1 MQFINTASGLVQTRQ
16 FTLQVG
22 QELVQDGGFEA
33 DDFAYWSLAGKKAS
47 ANDFVDDGTSTGL
60 TPYSGTYFAALG
72 QPDSLAYLSQTL
84 PTRPGQT
91 YLLSFWLQN
100 ADLGYGTTP
109 SEFLVKWNNFTL
121 TNMLNASAFYW
132 MNLSYVVVATE
143 PSMNLEFGFR
153 NDPGLF
159 ALDGVSVVP
168 IPLVP
173 SPVLVVQT
181 NGNGTI
187 TPNDNGDV
195 LTVGTEYTLKAI
207 PANNY
212 VFSNW
217 VGGIASLPYTV
228 LSTSST
234 YTFVMQS
241 NLVLEANFV
250 PNPFIPLQG
259 TFNGLFLNAS
269 NVSEASSGFF
279 TLTLTKSGA
288 FSGKI
293 MTAGGTYKLPT
304 TNTFDLDG
312 QVQFTV
318 PTKQDLLTNFLTF
331 NLHLDLSDPVNQQI
345 TGTVSDGT
353 WTAALTADRASFNA
367 TDEPRDQLRGQLY
380 PGHNRHSG
388 PATGPG
394 GFGWGTL
401 SISPAGLI
409 TLKGNLAD
417 GTALSQSVSVS
428 EDGRWPFYAAYA
440 PLPAGNGGAV
450 FGWIGFSNQPTTALG
465 GTLYWFRPA
474 GTAPAVYQSGF
485 TNPVAGDRLDL
496 QCHSQAAAGPDQR
509 GSDAGWRQF
518 ALRHHQS
525 NHADIQQCHCPYRG
539 GGEHEQAAVDDQQD

>member
-1 MQFINTASGLVQTRQ
+1 MR
-16 FTLQVG
+16 
-22 QELVQDGGFEA
+22 
-33 DDFAYWSLAGKKAS
+33 
-47 ANDFVDDGTSTGL
+47 
-60 TPYSGTYFAALG
+60 
-72 QPDSLAYLSQTL
+72 
-84 PTRPGQT
+84 
-91 YLLSFWLQN
+91 
-100 ADLGYGTTP
+100 LGYGTTP

-121 TNMLNASAFYW
+121 TNMLDASAFYW

-259 TFNGLFLNAS
+259 TFNGLFLDTN
-269 NVSEASSGFF
+269 NVTEASSGFF

-288 FSGKI
+288 FTGKI
-293 MTAGGTYKLPT
+293 MTSGGTY
-304 TNTFDLDG
+304 
-312 QVQFTV
+312 Q
-318 PTKQDLLTNFLTF
+318 
-331 NLHLDLSDPVNQQI
+331 
-345 TGTVSDGT
+345 
-353 WTAALTADRASFNA
+353 
-367 TDEPRDQLRGQLY
+367 
-380 PGHNRHSG
+380 
-388 PATGPG
+388 
-394 GFGWGTL
+394 
-401 SISPAGLI
+401 SP
-409 TLKGNLAD
+409 
-417 GTALSQSVSVS
+417 
-428 EDGRWPFYAAYA
+428 
-440 PLPAGNGGAV
+440 
-450 FGWIGFSNQPTTALG
+450 
-465 GTLYWFRPA
+465 
-474 GTAPAVYQSGF
+474 
-485 TNPVAGDRLDL
+485 
-496 QCHSQAAAGPDQR
+496 
-509 GSDAGWRQF
+509 
-518 ALRHHQS
+518 
-525 NHADIQQCHCPYRG
+525 
-539 GGEHEQAAVDDQQD
+539 DDQYL